1 VIGRRH
7 LHVMILLCW
16 QHLRPFGQ
24 FNVFFIIIKRA
35 HWLMVFIM
43 CCIWMTKFSNHNPI
57 IDDKSIDNPYSM
69 EVWVGYTLK
78 RPLLKLRFIG
88 WWHSHKE
95 IHYFWLASLKQKIS
109 LRFWSLKSWVLFL
122 WWCPRTM
129 KFFTGPYGKGNWK
142 SGLPCILYDH
152 NST

>member
-1 VIGRRH
+1 
-7 LHVMILLCW
+7 LANLTFSLLK
-16 QHLRPFGQ
+16 
-24 FNVFFIIIKRA
+24 KRA

-69 EVWVGYTLK
+69 EVWVSYTLK
-78 RPLLKLRFIG
+78 TPLLKLRFIG

-109 LRFWSLKSWVLFL
+109 LRFWSLKSRVLFYGDVQEL
-122 WWCPRTM
+122 WIFLQVLMVRGIERGVFLVSFMTTTAPRESLMLIQVGVT
-129 KFFTGPYGKGNWK
+129 K
-142 SGLPCILYDH
+142 SCFM
-152 NST
+152 